1 MKALAIAV
9 TSLRL
14 VLRDRSALFFILG
27 LPVLIIIIIGAVTQ
41 SFDGFRIAVVDHDR
55 SLLSSR
61 LVNVIADAESLDA
74 SLVDDEEA
82 ATKSLRRAE
91 VHAVLVI
98 PQSYGDDLAR
108 GETSAVT
115 VLGERTDETQR
126 AARAAVEAKVAS
138 EGGRLQAAQFLAR
151 SAGGDVTAHLALVDS
166 VDRELA
172 DAGVEVTSVD
182 AASTSLPA
190 GFTYSAPT
198 MLVLF
203 VFITCLAAGQ
213 AIIKNRE
220 LHLYDRM
227 LAAPVGP
234 GTVVRGE
241 TLGYFGLALVQ
252 SALIVGVGAV
262 LFGVDWGD
270 PVAATALVLAWAL
283 VGTGAGVLS
292 GTTFKTA
299 EQAGSIGPSAGIALG
314 MLGGCMWPLEIVP
327 PVMQTIG
334 HVIPHGWAVDAW
346 TALIGEGDGIDGI
359 ATELMV
365 LLAFAVA
372 LISVA
377 TLRLRRTLLC

>member
-1 MKALAIAV
+1 MKALAIAA

-14 VLRDRSALFFILG
+14 VLRDRSALFFIIG

-41 SFDGFRIAVVDHDR
+41 SFDGFRVAVVDNDR
-55 SLLSSR
+55 SPLSGR
-61 LVNVIADAESLDA
+61 LIDTITDGESLDV
-74 SLVDDEEA
+74 SLADDEDA
-82 ATKSLRRAE
+82 AAKSLRRAQ
-91 VHAVLVI
+91 VHAVVVI
-98 PQSYGDDLAR
+98 PHNYGDQLAR
-108 GETSAVT
+108 GEATEVT
-115 VLGERTDETQR
+115 VLGEPTDQTQR
-126 AARAAVEAKVAS
+126 AARAAVEARVAD
-138 EGGRLQAAQFLAR
+138 EGGRLQAAQLLTR
-151 SAGGDVTAHLALVDS
+151 SSGGDVAAHLALVDT
-166 VDRELA
+166 VDRDLD

-182 AASTSLPA
+182 AVSTSLPA

-241 TLGYFGLALVQ
+241 TLGYLGLALVQ
-252 SALIVGVGAV
+252 SALIVGVGAL
-262 LFGVDWGD
+262 LFGVDWGN
-270 PVAATALVLAWAL
+270 PIAAIALVVAWAL

-327 PVMQTIG
+327 PLMQTIG
-334 HVIPHGWAVDAW
+334 HVIPHGWAVDGW
-346 TALIGEGDGIDGI
+346 TALIGEGAGIDGI
-359 ATELMV
+359 ATELLV

-372 LISVA
+372 LITVA
-377 TLRLRRTLLC
+377 TLRLHRTLLR

>member
-1 MKALAIAV
+1 MTVLAIAA

-14 VLRDRSALFFILG
+14 VLRDRSALFFILA

-41 SFDGFRIAVVDHDR
+41 SFDGFRVAVVDHDR
-55 SLLSSR
+55 SPLSNR
-61 LVNVIADAESLDA
+61 LIDAVSGAESLDL
-74 SLVDDEEA
+74 SLADDEHA
-82 ATKSLRRAE
+82 ATTSLRRAE
-91 VHAVLVI
+91 VHAVVVI
-98 PQSYGDDLAR
+98 PRGYGDRLAR
-108 GETSAVT
+108 GEASEVT
-115 VLGERTDETQR
+115 VLGEPTDQTQQ
-126 AARAAVEAKVAS
+126 AARAAVEARVS
-138 EGGRLQAAQFLAR
+138 EEGGRLQAAQLLTR
-151 SAGGDVTAHLALVDS
+151 SSGGDLVSHLALVDK
-166 VDRELA
+166 VDRDLD

-182 AASTSLPA
+182 AVSTSLPA

-252 SALIVGVGAV
+252 SALIVGVGAL
-262 LFGVDWGD
+262 LFGVDWGN
-270 PVAATALVLAWAL
+270 PIAAIALVVVWAL

-334 HVIPHGWAVDAW
+334 HVIPHGWAVDGW
-346 TALIGEGDGIDGI
+346 TALIGEGVGIDGI
-359 ATELMV
+359 ATELLV

-372 LISVA
+372 LITVA
-377 TLRLRRTLLC
+377 TLRLRRTLLR

>member
-1 MKALAIAV
+1 MTVLAIAA

-14 VLRDRSALFFILG
+14 VLRDRSALFFILA

-41 SFDGFRIAVVDHDR
+41 SFDGFRVAVVDHDR
-55 SLLSSR
+55 SPLSNR
-61 LVNVIADAESLDA
+61 LIDAVSGAESLDL
-74 SLVDDEEA
+74 SLADDEHA
-82 ATKSLRRAE
+82 ATTSLRRAE
-91 VHAVLVI
+91 VHAVVVI
-98 PQSYGDDLAR
+98 PRGYGDRLAR
-108 GETSAVT
+108 GEASEVT
-115 VLGERTDETQR
+115 VLGEPTDQTQQ
-126 AARAAVEAKVAS
+126 AARAAVEARVS
-138 EGGRLQAAQFLAR
+138 EEGGRLQAAQLLTR
-151 SAGGDVTAHLALVDS
+151 SSGGDLVSHLALVDK
-166 VDRELA
+166 VDRDLD

-182 AASTSLPA
+182 AVSTSLPA

-252 SALIVGVGAV
+252 SALIVGVGAL
-262 LFGVDWGD
+262 LFGVDWGN
-270 PVAATALVLAWAL
+270 PIAAIALVVVWAL

-299 EQAGSIGPSAGIALG
+299 EQAGSIGPSAGVALG

-334 HVIPHGWAVDAW
+334 HVIPHGWAVDGW
-346 TALIGEGDGIDGI
+346 TALIGEGVGIDGI
-359 ATELMV
+359 ATELLV

-372 LISVA
+372 LITVA
-377 TLRLRRTLLC
+377 TLRLRRTLLR